1 MDPFVSYLK
10 DGKLPESD
18 LEARELKRRAQKFVQ
33 VNEELYKRSFTQ
45 PLLKCVRPRE
55 ADYVLREI
63 HEGICG
69 SHIRARTLYQKALR
83 QGYYWPT
90 MVSDAEQLV
99 KKCERCQRVS
109 NLIHVPSAMLTHL
122 VQPCYNGTQ
131 FTDRTVKE
139 WCQEL
144 GIKQHFTSVA
154 HPQANGQIELAN
166 RTMLHGLK
174 ARVDKADKRWVDEL
188 PSILWSY
195 RTTMR
200 GSTGETP
207 FNLCYGSE
215 ALIPVEIEIPTFRVD
230 HFNLESNEQ
239 GLRNNL
245 DTMEELRDEAR
256 VRQAVYNQR
265 IERYYNRRVKA

>member
-1 MDPFVSYLK
+1 V
-10 DGKLPESD
+10 
-18 LEARELKRRAQKFVQ
+18 
-33 VNEELYKRSFTQ
+33 
-45 PLLKCVRPRE
+45 
-55 ADYVLREI
+55 I
-63 HEGICG
+63 
-69 SHIRARTLYQKALR
+69 
-83 QGYYWPT
+83 
-90 MVSDAEQLV
+90 VSDN
-99 KKCERCQRVS
+99 R
-109 NLIHVPSAMLTHL
+109 
-122 VQPCYNGTQ
+122 TQ

-174 ARVDKADKRWVDEL
+174 ARVDKADGSWVDEL

-195 RTTMR
+195 RTIRR

-207 FNLCYGSE
+207 FSLCYGSE
-215 ALIPVEIEIPTFRVD
+215 ALIPVEIGVPTLRVE
-230 HFNLESNEQ
+230 HFDPESNEQ

-245 DTMEELRDEAR
+245 DTVEELREEAR

-265 IERYYNRRVKA
+265 IERYYNRRVRARSFLPGDLVLRRVSVSNPRDSNKLSPSWEGPYRVTETLSPAAYRLKTMDGTPIKNTWNIQNLRKFYQ